1 MIFSLVLLFLQLLIC
16 HGNERQCPS
25 EASIDDLL
33 FDAHIPGAVTLVVNA
48 TATIYEY
55 NYGYDCLSTLRPI
68 DANRSIFALASV
80 SKTFIAVSVMQL
92 VQLNRVD
99 LDRDINEYLNTPS
112 RRIFHPLYPVSKIT
126 LRQLL
131 SHSASIN
138 RNDQLEGSFVQLGDQ
153 ALTSTGLRETCYQY
167 LHPNGSN
174 WLPYPPGS
182 VTLYSNIGSSLAALV
197 VERVAR
203 MPYDQ
208 YVRENI
214 LTPLNIDIDRAAYRL
229 SDLKNQENLVRHYT
243 FNQSR
248 FNFLNQ
254 IFPQLDMKQVR
265 ERERERD
272 DEGRSGSQ
280 RKSRL

>member
-1 MIFSLVLLFLQLLIC
+1 
-16 HGNERQCPS
+16 
-25 EASIDDLL
+25 
-33 FDAHIPGAVTLVVNA
+33 
-48 TATIYEY
+48 
-55 NYGYDCLSTLRPI
+55 
-68 DANRSIFALASV
+68 
-80 SKTFIAVSVMQL
+80 MQL

-99 LDRDINEYLNTPS
+99 LDRDINEYLNS
-112 RRIFHPLYPVSKIT
+112 SSERIFHPLYPLSKIT

-138 RNDQLEGSFVQLGDQ
+138 RNDQLEGIFVQLSDQ

-167 LHPNGSN
+167 LHPNASN
-174 WLPYPPGS
+174 WLSYPPGS

-197 VERVAR
+197 VEQVAR

-214 LTPLNIDIDRAAYRL
+214 LTPLSIDIDRAAYRL
-229 SDLKNQENLVRHYT
+229 SDLKNQDDLVRHYT

-248 FNFLNQ
+248 YNFLNQ

-265 ERERERD
+265 ETVR
-272 DEGRSGSQ
+272 
-280 RKSRL
+280 